1 MAFYGILWHSMANEM
16 CYHSLKAQEAPL
28 PHLIQLLQLLQA
40 LSQCARFRSKAS
52 IWALQHA
59 DGATSIPQPQKKG
72 PGMTS
77 KWHPNDIQMTS
88 KWHPMTSMTLS
99 LYGSL
104 WRKWSKLVNCRCL
117 DNVLSTCAIQASY
130 SSYSTC
136 QKALYGLV
144 TCISATKS
152 IVLAARFQNQ
162 DFASRTP

>member
-1 MAFYGILWHSMANEM
+1 MAFYGILWLMGCVIIH
-16 CYHSLKAQEAPL
+16 LKL
-28 PHLIQLLQLLQA
+28 RRH
-40 LSQCARFRSKAS
+40 RFRTWFNSSNFCRRCRSAPGS
-52 IWALQHA
+52 GRRLPS
-59 DGATSIPQPQKKG
+59 GPFNMPMVPPVYLSPQKRAQV
-72 PGMTS
+72 
-77 KWHPNDIQMTS
+77 WHQ
-88 KWHPMTSMTLS
+88 WHPMTSMTLS

-130 SSYSTC
+130 SNYSTC

-162 DFASRTP
+162 DFASRAP

>member
-1 MAFYGILWHSMANEM
+1 MAFYGILWLMRCVIIH
-16 CYHSLKAQEAPL
+16 LKL
-28 PHLIQLLQLLQA
+28 RRH
-40 LSQCARFRSKAS
+40 RFRTWFNSSNFCRRCRSAPGS
-52 IWALQHA
+52 GRRLPS
-59 DGATSIPQPQKKG
+59 GPFNMPMVPPVYLSPKKRAQV
-72 PGMTS
+72 
-77 KWHPNDIQMTS
+77 WHPNDIQMTS

-130 SSYSTC
+130 SSHSTC